1 MLPGWRGC
9 RRVGLRKRLMAFCL
23 SRCTRR
29 HERQVADRKLALLS
43 NLAGTILELGPGAG
57 VNLEYY
63 PPGLRW
69 IGVEPNPFLHP
80 KIRREAKRLGTSIA
94 ILEATAEHLP
104 IRDGSVDAVVSS
116 LVLCSV
122 RDLGAALREVRRILR
137 PGGRYIFL
145 EHVAAPPGTGLRR
158 LQSWIR
164 PFSRVLADGCCPDR
178 ETWRSLE
185 AAGFAP
191 LSVEHFRVHVPIVS
205 PHIAGVAT
213 KSANF

>member
-1 MLPGWRGC
+1 
-9 RRVGLRKRLMAFCL
+9 MAFCL
-23 SRCTRR
+23 SRCTGR
-29 HERQVADRKLALLS
+29 HERQIADRKRTLLCH
-43 NLAGTILELGPGAG
+43 LAGTILELGPGTG

-63 PPGLRW
+63 PPGLHW

-80 KIRREAKRLGTSIA
+80 KIRREAERLGTQIA

-104 IRDGSVDAVVSS
+104 IRDESVDAVVSS

-122 RDLGAALREVRRILR
+122 QDLEAALREVRRILR

-145 EHVAAPPGTGLRR
+145 EHVAAPAGTGLRR
-158 LQSWIR
+158 LQGWIR

-178 ETWRSLE
+178 ETWRALE
-185 AAGFAP
+185 GAGFVS
-191 LSVEHFRVHVPIVS
+191 LSLEHFRIHVPIVS

-213 KSANF
+213 KSASL